1 MRSLII
7 LAAAAGLVATAPAF
21 AQQAGEIEPN
31 KQKYKCTSKDAV
43 GNWSMVFFEKLA
55 TQCTFTVDNDRKISA
70 SSCIEKKTDK
80 QIGTLEG
87 KIIVDKKCTVKA
99 SLTIKSKQQPMDAK
113 LDAYMTFDQTAFT
126 GLLID
131 KKSDAF
137 VAVAAVRA
145 K

>member
-1 MRSLII
+1 MRSLVI
-7 LAAAAGLVATAPAF
+7 LATSAIVAFAAPAF
-21 AQQAGEIEPN
+21 AQEANVIEPTQ
-31 KQKYKCTSKDAV
+31 QKYKCTSKDAV
-43 GNWSMVFFEKLA
+43 GGWSMVFFEKVA
-55 TQCTFTVDNDRKISA
+55 TQCTFTVDSDRKISS

-80 QIGTLEG
+80 EIATLEG
-87 KIIVDKKCTVKA
+87 KIVVDKKCTVTA
-99 SLTIKSKQQPMDAK
+99 SLTIKSKKTSIESK

-131 KKSDAF
+131 KKSDTF

>member
-1 MRSLII
+1 MRSLVI
-7 LAAAAGLVATAPAF
+7 LAASALVAFAAPAL
-21 AQQAGEIEPN
+21 AQQASDIEPN
-31 KQKYKCTSKDAV
+31 QQKYKCTSKDAV
-43 GNWSMVFFEKLA
+43 GGWSMVFFERVA
-55 TQCTFTVDNDRKISA
+55 TQCTFTVDNDRTITS

-80 QIGTLEG
+80 EVATLEG
-87 KIIVDKKCTVKA
+87 KIVVDKKCTVTA
-99 SLTIKSKQQPMDAK
+99 NLTIKAKNASTESK